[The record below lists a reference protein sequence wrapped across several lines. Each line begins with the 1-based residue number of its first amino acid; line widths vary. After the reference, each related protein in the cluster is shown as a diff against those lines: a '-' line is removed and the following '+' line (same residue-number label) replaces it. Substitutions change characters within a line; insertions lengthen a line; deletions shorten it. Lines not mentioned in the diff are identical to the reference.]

1 MADCRDSDV
10 ECKSVGTVHKDYI
23 AGFVDNTRRKV
34 DTGLLEEDMVN
45 CSIPYYWLAG
55 MDWFGKFGEHM
66 EHAEDMRSGLA
77 LKEIHVFEVL
87 EENFEQVECYDL
99 GIIIDFGKM
108 IAI

>member
-1 MADCRDSDV
+1 
-10 ECKSVGTVHKDYI
+10 
-23 AGFVDNTRRKV
+23 
-34 DTGLLEEDMVN
+34 
-45 CSIPYYWLAG
+45 

-66 EHAEDMRSGLA
+66 EHAEDMRWGLA

-87 EENFEQVECYDL
+87 EQNFEQVECYDL